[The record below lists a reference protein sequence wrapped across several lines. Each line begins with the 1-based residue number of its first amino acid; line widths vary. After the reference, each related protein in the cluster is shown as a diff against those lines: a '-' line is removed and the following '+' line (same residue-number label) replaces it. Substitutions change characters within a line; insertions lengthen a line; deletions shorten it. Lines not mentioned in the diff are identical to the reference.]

1 MASLMTRLFATQKR
15 TCLIDTITN
24 HHVRRDV
31 IELKELNSSAIHIY
45 LKCVATEGVIPIEL
59 HIPKAKTIAHRAE
72 ITNQKNMPTL

>member
-24 HHVRRDV
+24 HHVSDM

>member
-24 HHVRRDV
+24 HHVSDM

-45 LKCVATEGVIPIEL
+45 LKCVATEGAIPIDL

>member
-24 HHVRRDV
+24 HHVSDM

-45 LKCVATEGVIPIEL
+45 LKFVATEGVIPIEL

>member
-1 MASLMTRLFATQKR
+1 MTRLFATQKR

-24 HHVRRDV
+24 HHVSDM

-45 LKCVATEGVIPIEL
+45 LKCVATEGVIPIDL

>member
-24 HHVRRDV
+24 HHVSDM
-31 IELKELNSSAIHIY
+31 IELNELNSSAIHIY
-45 LKCVATEGVIPIEL
+45 LKCVATEDVIPIEL

>member
-1 MASLMTRLFATQKR
+1 M
-15 TCLIDTITN
+15 
-24 HHVRRDV
+24 

-45 LKCVATEGVIPIEL
+45 LKCVATEDVIPIEL